1 MEDKLIKK
9 GKNKRGNINIA
20 SIDSLYNF
28 SFSIF
33 SNSKPKNFENN
44 QEIKLSNDQ
53 ILEYIKSYKETND
66 QDLFLNKIYPLFT
79 KVINKIV
86 YKYKDKCKDIG
97 IEDLIQCGYLGLIKA
112 IENIDISYIE
122 QNKINPISFI
132 YSYIEGEIKHYIR
145 DKSDFIKIP
154 RTLKKLYYQIH
165 NLLAKNPNL
174 TISEISEILNLKE
187 ESVIEILNLPVKK
200 EIDINR
206 IKSKKLKDFEVSV
219 EDKILVEQIFEK
231 LSYFEKQIFNLLFNT
246 DLTKVEISQKL
257 NITRKKLYNIIESIK
272 NKIIQ
277 KLL

>member
-1 MEDKLIKK
+1 LEDKLIKK

-33 SNSKPKNFENN
+33 SNSKPENFENN

-79 KVINKIV
+79 KIINKIV
-86 YKYKDKCKDIG
+86 NKYKDSCKDIG

-122 QNKINPISFI
+122 LSKINAISFI

-165 NLLAKNPNL
+165 NLLTKNPNL
-174 TISEISEILNLKE
+174 TISKISEILNLKE
-187 ESVIEILNLPVKK
+187 ESIIEILNLPIKK

-206 IKSKKLKDFEVSV
+206 IKSKKSKYFELSV

-277 KLL
+277 KLS

>member
-1 MEDKLIKK
+1 LENKLIKK

-44 QEIKLSNDQ
+44 KEIKLSNDQ

-86 YKYKDKCKDIG
+86 NKYKDSCKDIG

-112 IENIDISYIE
+112 IENLDISYIE
-122 QNKINPISFI
+122 LNKINPISFI

-145 DKSDFIKIP
+145 DKSNFIKIP

-165 NLLAKNPNL
+165 NLLTKNPNL
-174 TISEISEILNLKE
+174 KISEIAEILDLKE
-187 ESVIEILNLPVKK
+187 ESVIEILNLPIKK
-200 EIDINR
+200 EIDINI
-206 IKSKKLKDFEVSV
+206 IKSKKTKDFQLPI
-219 EDKILVEQIFEK
+219 EDKILLEQIFEK